1 MWSLTGRFAKLPSN
15 ADAVV
20 VQTKMSVLNG
30 IRVLDFGRFIAGPF
44 CGALLGD
51 LGAEVIRIEKVD
63 GSEDRFTAPIAPDGP
78 GSGFLQLNRNKLG
91 FTLNPRKPKGQQVLK
106 RLVATAD
113 VVIANLPPAT
123 LKSMGLDYESLK
135 QIRPDIILTTTT
147 AFGSSGPYAERVG
160 FDGVAQAMSG
170 NMHLTGHADEPMK
183 NFVPYVDFTTACMN
197 ALSTVAAIMYRNQS
211 GEGQHVEGCLLASA
225 LTAMGGTL
233 IEQAALDVNRVASG
247 NRGQT
252 AAPIDVFKT
261 RDGWILVQVVGNPL
275 YERWARL
282 MGEDKWLSD
291 PRFGDDLSRGENAE
305 QISERM
311 SAWTKDLTTQ
321 EAIGQLEQARIPCGE
336 VLSPKEALANEQVKA
351 MGFLVDTP
359 YPNAAGGFPV
369 PRMPMNFSTIENHI
383 RRRAPTLGE
392 HTDYLLRSL
401 GYEEEEI
408 SELRALRVV

>member
-1 MWSLTGRFAKLPSN
+1 
-15 ADAVV
+15 
-20 VQTKMSVLNG
+20 MSVLND
-30 IRVLDFGRFIAGPF
+30 IRVLDFGRFIAGPY

-63 GSEDRFTAPIAPDGP
+63 GSEDRFTAPIKPDGP

-91 FTLNPRKPKGQQVLK
+91 FTLNPRKPKGQEVLK
-106 RLVATAD
+106 KLVATAD
-113 VVIANLPPAT
+113 VVIANLPPDT
-123 LKSMGLDYESLK
+123 LKTMGLDYASL
-135 QIRPDIILTTTT
+135 QEIRPNIILTTTT

-170 NMHLTGHADEPMK
+170 NMHLTGHSDEPMK
-183 NFVPYVDFTTACMN
+183 NFAPYVDFTTACMN
-197 ALSTVAAIMYRNQS
+197 ALATVAAIIHRNQT
-211 GEGQHVEGCLLASA
+211 GEGQHIEGCLLASA

-233 IEQAALDVNRVASG
+233 IEQAALDVNRIATG

-275 YERWARL
+275 YERWAKL
-282 MGEDKWLSD
+282 MGEDRWLED
-291 PRFGDDLSRGENAE
+291 PSFADDLSRGESAK

-311 SAWTKDLTTQ
+311 SRWTGGLTTA
-321 EAIGQLEQARIPCGE
+321 EAIAQLEKARIPCGE
-336 VLSPKEALANEQVKA
+336 ILTPQEALENEQVRA
-351 MGFLVDTP
+351 MDFLVDLP
-359 YPNAAGGFPV
+359 YPNIDEELPV
-369 PRMPMNFSTIENHI
+369 PRMPMNFSTIDNSI

-392 HTDYLLRSL
+392 HTDMLLKSL
-401 GYEEEEI
+401 GYGPDEI